1 MRRVSNGRLSILV
14 EEDVDLPLPKAAGGA
29 LLGGLQALGT
39 ILPQTLALVGI
50 AYAPLL
56 LVGLPLNPLWCLWSA
71 IAGIT
76 IMCILARSGGAIF
89 AVRPGAAL
97 LYASTLLTCIG
108 VAPALHLQAAGVM
121 ALAAVCMSAAG
132 IVIWLAVR
140 TGATAFARYLPAPV
154 GRGLS
159 LGFGLTIL
167 WIQVKTLGGWFY
179 DVKAGFKAPVAS
191 IAAAVLV
198 AVLLSVALGWRK
210 KHPNKPYLLLL
221 LPLAGAIVWAIGFV
235 TSIPFDWIAAPA
247 MKVPLDLLPLWLPQN
262 LAAALPHADNLQALL
277 PVITVL
283 IGQAL
288 FVAFTFMVDAAG
300 SAAALENLSGDA
312 YDLNG
317 ELRASAITMIT
328 LPWFGLLPASS
339 LIAATRPLYDSGIRQ
354 ARAIYLGNFVVVAGL
369 LAVVGL
375 VWLGLNRLPMVFV
388 VAALIVI
395 GINLLEPSLFE
406 RPGRSQGERQMW
418 WQTWLIGLVFAFSS
432 GIFAML
438 AGFAV
443 AVGQLVK
450 GVEGTIIRATYTL
463 KEIRSRRWRSDEED
477 ALIRRSGDRA
487 VVIVLQGTA
496 SFAVARR
503 IREEISRLVNPKQM
517 DVLLVD
523 AQRVTHWDLTALEAF
538 KRMADEFQRTHV
550 EFMLSHPTADVRK
563 LLSDTIMLFG
573 NTDKALEWAEN
584 EVLRRQGIA
593 TALQN
598 KPYARVDA
606 LPLVADMSDDG
617 RRSLAGHGKVLTV
630 GAGMPVFNAGDTDGS
645 LLVVLAGNVSIEVP
659 GGTEPLRVA
668 SFGTGMVFGEM
679 AFLDGSA
686 RSGKATATSSCQLFL
701 LPRNNFTAWAQQYPH
716 DAQLLLNSIAKQ
728 LSHRLRFT
736 TGQLIALNA

>member
-1 MRRVSNGRLSILV
+1 MTNRLSILV

-29 LLGGLQALGT
+29 LQGGLLALGT

-50 AYAPLL
+50 AYAPLV

-71 IAGIT
+71 IGGIA
-76 IMCILARSGGAIF
+76 IMFLLTRGGAIYG
-89 AVRPGAAL
+89 VRPGAAL
-97 LYASTLLTCIG
+97 LYASTLITCIG
-108 VAPALHLQAAGVM
+108 LAPSLKLQAAGVM
-121 ALAAVCMSAAG
+121 ALAAACMTLAG
-132 IVIWLAVR
+132 IVIWIAVR
-140 TGATAFARYLPAPV
+140 TKATAFARYLPAPV

-167 WIQVKTLGGWFY
+167 WIQVKTVGGWYFG
-179 DVKAGFKAPVAS
+179 ARGFQFPMAS
-191 IAAAVLV
+191 IAAGFLVLV
-198 AVLLSVALGWRK
+198 LLAVALPWRK
-210 KHPNKPYLLLL
+210 KHPNMPYLLVL
-221 LPLAGAIVWAIGFV
+221 LPIAGAIVWGIERV
-235 TSIPFDWIAAPA
+235 TGIPFGWITAPA
-247 MKVPLDLLPLWLPQN
+247 VQAPIDLLPLWLPQN
-262 LAAALPHADNLQALL
+262 LAAAAPHPDHLQALL
-277 PVITVL
+277 PAITVL
-283 IGQAL
+283 VGQAL

-300 SAAALENLSGDA
+300 NAASLENLSGDA

-339 LIAATRPLYDSGIRQ
+339 MLAATRPLYDNGIKN
-354 ARAIYLGNFVVVAGL
+354 ARAIWLGNLVVIAGL
-369 LAVVGL
+369 LGLVGL
-375 VWLGLNRLPMVFV
+375 VWLGINRLPMVFV
-388 VAALIVI
+388 VAALVI
-395 GINLLEPSLFE
+395 IGLNLLEPSLFE
-406 RPGRSQGERQMW
+406 KPGRSQGERQMW
-418 WQTWLIGLVFAFSS
+418 WQTWLIGIVFAFSS

-450 GVEGTIIRATYTL
+450 GVESTIIRSTHTL
-463 KEIRSRRWRSDEED
+463 KDIRSRRWRNDEED
-477 ALIRRSGDRA
+477 ALIRRSGDRC
-487 VVIVLQGTA
+487 VIIALQGTA

-503 IREEISRLVNPKQM
+503 IREEISRQVNPKNM

-523 AQRVTHWDLTALEAF
+523 AHRVTHWDLTALEAF

-563 LLSDTIMLFG
+563 LLHETVMLFS

-584 EVLRRQGIA
+584 EILRRQGIA
-593 TALQN
+593 VALQN
-598 KPYARVDA
+598 KPFARVDA
-606 LPLVADMSDDG
+606 LPLVAEMSDEG
-617 RRSLAGHGKVLTV
+617 RRALSSYGKVVTV
-630 GAGMPVFNAGDTDGS
+630 AAGMPVFNAGDNDGS

-659 GGTEPLRVA
+659 AAPGSEALRVA

-701 LPRNNFTAWAQQYPH
+701 LPRQNFATWAQQYPH
-716 DAQLLLNSIAKQ
+716 DAQVLLNAVAKQ

-736 TGQLIALNA
+736 TSQLIAVNA

>member
-1 MRRVSNGRLSILV
+1 MSTGRLSILV

-29 LLGGLQALGT
+29 LTGGLLALGT
-39 ILPQTLALVGI
+39 ILPQTLALVAI

-76 IMCILARSGGAIF
+76 IMFILARGGGAIF
-89 AVRPGAAL
+89 GVRPGAAL
-97 LYASTLLTCIG
+97 LYASTLTTCIG
-108 VAPALHLQAAGVM
+108 LAPSLKLQAAGVM
-121 ALAAVCMSAAG
+121 ALAAACMTVAG
-132 IVIWLAVR
+132 IVIWLSVR

-167 WIQVKTLGGWFY
+167 WIQVKTLGGWFINA
-179 DVKAGFKAPVAS
+179 KGGFQYPIAA
-191 IAAAVLV
+191 IAAAFLVLV
-198 AVLLSVALGWRK
+198 LLAVALPWRK

-221 LPLAGAIVWAIGFV
+221 LPVAAAVVWGIEYV
-235 TSIPFDWIAAPA
+235 TSIPFGWIAAPA
-247 MKVPLDLLPLWLPQN
+247 VKAPMDLLPLWLPQN
-262 LAAALPHADNLQALL
+262 LGGAVPQVDHLQALL

-300 SAAALENLSGDA
+300 NAAALENLTGDA

-328 LPWFGLLPASS
+328 LPWFGLVPASS
-339 LIAATRPLYDSGIRQ
+339 MIAATRPLYDNGIKNAQ
-354 ARAIYLGNFVVVAGL
+354 AIWLGNLVVIAGL
-369 LAVVGL
+369 LGLVGL
-375 VWLGLNRLPMVFV
+375 VWLGLNRLPLVYV
-388 VAALIVI
+388 VAALVI
-395 GINLLEPSLFE
+395 IGLNLLEPSLFE

-418 WQTWLIGLVFAFSS
+418 WQTWLIGLVFALSS

-450 GVEGTIIRATYTL
+450 GVEGTIIRSTYTL
-463 KEIRSRRWRSDEED
+463 KDIRSRRWRNEEED
-477 ALIRRSGDRA
+477 ALIRRSGERC
-487 VVIVLQGTA
+487 VVIALQGTA

-503 IREEISRLVNPKQM
+503 IREEISRLVNPKNM

-523 AQRVTHWDLTALEAF
+523 AHRVTHWDLTALEAF

-563 LLSDTIMLFG
+563 MLSETIMMFS

-584 EVLRRQGIA
+584 EILRRQGIA
-593 TALQN
+593 PALQN
-598 KPYARVDA
+598 KPYSRVDA
-606 LPLVADMSDDG
+606 LPLVAEMSDEG
-617 RRSLAGHGKVLTV
+617 RRLLSSHGKVITV
-630 GAGMPVFNAGDTDGS
+630 AAGMPVFNAGDNDGS

-659 GGTEPLRVA
+659 AAPGSEALRVA

-679 AFLDGSA
+679 AFLDGTP

-701 LPRNNFTAWAQQYPH
+701 LSRNNFATWAQQYPH
-716 DAQLLLNSIAKQ
+716 DAQLLLNNIAKQ

-736 TGQLIALNA
+736 TGQLIAVNA